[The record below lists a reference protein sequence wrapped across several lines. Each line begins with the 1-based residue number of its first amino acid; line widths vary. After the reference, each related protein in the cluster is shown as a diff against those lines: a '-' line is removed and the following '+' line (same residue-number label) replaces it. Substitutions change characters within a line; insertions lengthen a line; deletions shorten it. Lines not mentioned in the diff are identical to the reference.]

1 MAASRNRRSAL
12 LALAVGAL
20 ALAAPKAGAQVWT
33 DWTTVTPT
41 GAVGTIALPG
51 NPVTVTVTGNL
62 LGGWGSWGTNYWDP
76 ASTWDA
82 GGTLV
87 APTNAGVVQ
96 IDKAAKVNVTFSS
109 ANPIDLYMA
118 LLSVGQSGLP
128 ITYDFASSAFSI
140 VSQGPSTQWGQCG
153 TPPCLTQTGNTTTG
167 IEGNG
172 TLHFVGATSTLD
184 FTTNPDE
191 FWHGFTFGAVTVT
204 PEPGS
209 LVLLGTGLVGVF
221 GAARRRRNR

>member
-1 MAASRNRRSAL
+1 MAASRNRRTAL

-20 ALAAPKAGAQVWT
+20 ALAAPQAGAQIWT

-41 GAVGTIALPG
+41 GAVGTILLPG
-51 NPVTVTVTGNL
+51 GPVTVTVTGNL
-62 LGGWGSWGTNYWDP
+62 LGGWGSAGTNYWAP

-96 IDKAAKVNVTFSS
+96 INQAAKVNVTFSS
-109 ANPIDLYMA
+109 PVDLYMA

-128 ITYDFASSAFSI
+128 ITYDFGGSAFSI
-140 VSQGPSTQWGQCG
+140 VSQGPSTTWGQCG
-153 TPPCLTQTGNTTTG
+153 TPPCLTQSGNTTTG

-172 TLHFVGATSTLD
+172 TLHFVGATSSLD